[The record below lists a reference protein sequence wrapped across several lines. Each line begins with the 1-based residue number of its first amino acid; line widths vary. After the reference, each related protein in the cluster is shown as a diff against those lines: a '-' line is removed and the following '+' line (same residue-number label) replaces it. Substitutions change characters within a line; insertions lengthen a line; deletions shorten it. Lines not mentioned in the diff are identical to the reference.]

1 VEHPEWLEDRRFKSA
16 AGLVKHADARIELM
30 ASVLRT
36 CTTSVWLE
44 RLDAAQVPCAPILTR
59 EELLEHPQIIENG
72 LIIEDEHPYV
82 GRMRQARPPER
93 FDRTPSEVQR
103 PAPLLGEHTE
113 EVLGEIGL
121 GRDEIASLRDAGV
134 IASPEPR

>member
-1 VEHPEWLEDRRFKSA
+1 M
-16 AGLVKHADARIELM
+16 VKHADARIELM
-30 ASVLRT
+30 ASVLSTRT
-36 CTTSVWLE
+36 TAEWLE

-59 EELLEHPQIIENG
+59 EELLEHPQIVENE
-72 LIIEDEHPYV
+72 LIVEGEHPHA

-93 FDRTPSEVQR
+93 FDRTPSEIGR
-103 PAPLLGEHTE
+103 PAPRLGEHTE

-134 IASPEPR
+134 IASPESR